1 MALLDAPQAK
11 GAMKGGPT
19 LFGVPMK
26 QASLIT
32 VSTHSRKLLSCFGT
46 NADVPLLQLTF
57 QNSALILVRC
67 APSSSERDSDRPRS
81 CASSSFG

>member
-11 GAMKGGPT
+11 GALKGGPT

-32 VSTHSRKLLSCFGT
+32 VSRHFRKFHGCLGT
-46 NADVPLLQLTF
+46 NADVF
-57 QNSALILVRC
+57 CCS
-67 APSSSERDSDRPRS
+67 
-81 CASSSFG
+81 

>member
-11 GAMKGGPT
+11 SAMSGGPT

-32 VSTHSRKLLSCFGT
+32 VRLPDSQRLLLASEAIANIVGT
-46 NADVPLLQLTF
+46 VDLPELSFN
-57 QNSALILVRC
+57 
-67 APSSSERDSDRPRS
+67 S
-81 CASSSFG
+81 CA